1 MKALILVLLLS
12 GCAGS
17 DVYPYHMRNLAEA
30 CKDNGGW
37 AVIYGDIRLSARCVD
52 GKYINSAIMEKK

>member
-12 GCAGS
+12 GCAACNI
-17 DVYPYHMRNLAEA
+17 YPYHLRNLVEA

-37 AVIYGDIRLSARCVD
+37 AVIYGDVALAARCAD
-52 GKYINSAIMEKK
+52 GKYVNSTIMEKQ